1 MFTQQADTPHA
12 VALTTQ
18 LTSQMLMVG
27 RVTSSPSSKQQRKWH
42 IRTKY
47 NCAWVLKITD
57 LPKNNY
63 TRAHSLAGALIT
75 AVVLKFSSSTVDILC

>member
-47 NCAWVLKITD
+47 
-57 LPKNNY
+57 
-63 TRAHSLAGALIT
+63 
-75 AVVLKFSSSTVDILC
+75 